1 MKHSYILSTILFIT
15 CMVYLPSF
23 SNDFL
28 YHWDDQW
35 MIMNSY
41 TTGGWTFDN
50 LWNIFT
56 DFYYG
61 QYAPFTELSF
71 LIIYSICGYEPFG
84 FHLASLLWHLGCI
97 CFVWKLIS
105 SLLKLHGG
113 MAANEIRFVTIITT
127 LLFAIHPI
135 HVETIAWISA
145 VKILIYGFFY
155 LLGLLCYV
163 QYIKTFKIK
172 YYCALIACFLF
183 SFWGKE
189 QAVTFSLVLIV
200 IDWFTH
206 RDLKSKEVWNEKI
219 IFLILSL
226 FFGLITIFSHGYG
239 SSIATHTLPQRLIF
253 VCYAIFEY
261 ITKGLFPVQLN
272 YLYPFPILPEE
283 EIPAR
288 LFIYPILLIC
298 LTGWIIVNRKNSYL
312 VFGLLLFII
321 NLIFSIH
328 IFPMSRHGIVADR
341 YLYLSYIGLAFL
353 IAYGLLQLKRNNLY
367 FKSAIFIFCVYILS
381 LSVYSYQYTQ
391 KWENTE
397 SVKMYM
403 KELLKTK
410 TQ

>member
-1 MKHSYILSTILFIT
+1 MKHNYYLFIILLAT
-15 CMVYLPSF
+15 CIIYIPSLN
-23 SNDFL
+23 NDFL

-35 MIMNSY
+35 MVMNSY

-71 LIIYSICGYEPFG
+71 LIIYSICGYEPLG
-84 FHLASLLWHLGCI
+84 FHSASLLWHLGCI
-97 CFVWKLIS
+97 YFVWELIS
-105 SLLKLHGG
+105 SLLKLNGG
-113 MAANEIRFVTIITT
+113 MSGCEIRFITIITT

-145 VKILIYGFFY
+145 VKILIYAFFY

-172 YYCALIACFLF
+172 YYCATLACFLF
-183 SFWGKE
+183 SFLGKE
-189 QAVTFSLVLIV
+189 QAVTFSLMLIV

-206 RDLKSKEVWNEKI
+206 RDLKSKEVRIEKI
-219 IFLILSL
+219 TFLILSL
-226 FFGLITIFSHGYG
+226 FFGLVTLFSHGYE
-239 SSIATHTLPQRLIF
+239 SSIVTHTLPQRLIF
-253 VCYAIFEY
+253 ACYAIFEY
-261 ITKGLFPVQLN
+261 ITKGLLPIQLN

-283 EIPAR
+283 DLPIR
-288 LFIYPILLIC
+288 FLIYPVLLIS
-298 LTGWIIVNRKNSYL
+298 LIGWVVMNHKNRL
-312 VFGLLLFII
+312 LLFGLLLFII

-341 YLYLSYIGLAFL
+341 YIYLSYIGLSFL
-353 IAYGLLQLKRNNLY
+353 IAYILLEIKRNNLH
-367 FKSAIFIFCVYILS
+367 FRFAIFIFSVYVLS
-381 LSVYSYQYTQ
+381 LSIYSYHYTQ

-397 SVKMYM
+397 SVKKYT
-403 KELLKTK
+403 KDLLKEK
-410 TQ
+410 LK